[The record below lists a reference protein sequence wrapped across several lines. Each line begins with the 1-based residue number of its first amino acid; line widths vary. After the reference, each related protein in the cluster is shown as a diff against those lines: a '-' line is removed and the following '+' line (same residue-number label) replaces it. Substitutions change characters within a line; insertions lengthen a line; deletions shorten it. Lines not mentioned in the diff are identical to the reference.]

1 MFFGFNSAV
10 RGLLASQRALYTT
23 NHNIDNA
30 NTKGY
35 SRQQIE
41 QRATSPYKMPGV
53 GFLGTGTEVY
63 NVERVRDSF
72 VDFKYWT
79 ETGSMG
85 EWEIKNNSLTEIEKL
100 MGEPSNNSFRKY
112 MDDFYKSLDEMSKNP
127 SDMAFREPVLQNS
140 MALTK
145 HINET
150 AKRLENMKKE
160 TEYEIE
166 TRIKNINNLSDQIAK
181 LNRQIYSAEIDG
193 KPANDLR
200 DKRELLVD
208 ELSKIVNVKVNES
221 PDGKY
226 NVSVGGISIVDHLY
240 TNEMSLK
247 ITGDK
252 YTVHWENGGEVNV
265 KSGELKGL
273 LDMVQGDGEGNS
285 YRGIPYFQKQLDDFA
300 KGFAEKFNEVHRQG
314 YGEGEGDR
322 GVDADGKKILGIDFF
337 VEAGNDPTNITA
349 ATLTINSEIV
359 KDVKKIAAAGN
370 PGGAAE
376 DNTNLL
382 KLIKQREDKSFFPTG
397 LSQGTPDDFIKA
409 MLSSMAVDSLQ
420 AERFYKTQELMQKN
434 IGTKRQ
440 SISGVELNEE
450 MADMVR
456 FQHVYV
462 ASSKMISTMDMII
475 DITVNRLGLVGR

>member
-35 SRQQIE
+35 SRQQVE
-41 QRATSPYKMPGV
+41 QQATSPFKMPGI
-53 GFLGTGTEVY
+53 GFLGTGTEIY
-63 NVERVRDSF
+63 NVQRIRDSF
-72 VDFKYWT
+72 VDFKYWN
-79 ETGSMG
+79 ETAPKG
-85 EWEIKNNSLTEIEKL
+85 EWEIKKNALTEIEKL

-127 SDMAFREPVLQNS
+127 SDMAFREPVIENA
-140 MALTK
+140 MAFTK

-150 AKRLENMKKE
+150 AKRLQDIKKE
-160 TEYEIE
+160 TEYEVD
-166 TRIKNINNLSDQIAK
+166 TKIKHINSLSSQIAG
-181 LNRQIYSAEIDG
+181 LNRQIYSSELDG
-193 KPANDLR
+193 KPSNDLR

-208 ELSKIVNVKVNES
+208 ELSKIVNIRVNES

-226 NVSVGGISIVDHLY
+226 NVSLGGISIVDHLY
-240 TNEMSLK
+240 TNKISFKEIDDEYK
-247 ITGDK
+247 IT
-252 YTVHWENGGEVNV
+252 WENGGEVNL

-273 LDMVQGDGEGNS
+273 LDMLTGDGEGNT
-285 YRGIPYFQKQLDDFA
+285 YRGIPYYIKQLDDFA
-300 KGFAEKFNEVHRQG
+300 SGFADKFNSVHKKG
-314 YGEGEGDR
+314 YGLGEVDR
-322 GVDADGKKILGIDFF
+322 GVGVEGINFFEYNTKDSSATITLNQDILD
-337 VEAGNDPTNITA
+337 
-349 ATLTINSEIV
+349 
-359 KDVKKIAAAGN
+359 DVKNIAAAGT
-370 PGGAAE
+370 PGGSAE

-382 KLIKQREDKSFFPTG
+382 KLIKQRESKDFFSG
-397 LSQGTPDDFIKA
+397 VVSQGTPDDFIKS

-420 AERFYKTQELMQKN
+420 AGRLYATQELMQKN
-434 IGTKRQ
+434 IETKRS
-440 SISGVELNEE
+440 SISGVDLNDE

-475 DITVNRLGLVGR
+475 DITVNRLGMVGR

>member
-35 SRQQIE
+35 SRQQVD
-41 QRATSPYKMPGV
+41 QRATNPYKMPGI
-53 GFLGTGTEVY
+53 GFLGTGTEIY

-72 VDFKYWT
+72 VDFKYWN
-79 ETGSMG
+79 ETAPKG
-85 EWEIKNNSLTEIEKL
+85 EWEVKQTSLTEMEKL

-112 MDDFYKSLDEMSKNP
+112 MDDFYRSLDEMSKNP
-127 SDMAFREPVLQNS
+127 KDVSFREPVRENA

-150 AKRLENMKKE
+150 AKRLQDMKKE

-166 TRIKNINNLSDQIAK
+166 TKVRYVNNLSDQIAR
-181 LNRQIYSAEIDG
+181 LNRQIYSSEIDG

-208 ELSKIVNVKVNES
+208 EMSKIVNVKVNES

-226 NVSVGGISIVDHLY
+226 NVSVGGISIVSHTD

-247 ITGDK
+247 VTNVGGKDT
-252 YTVHWENGGEVNV
+252 YTIHWENGGEANI

-273 LDMVQGDGEGNS
+273 LDMIQGDGELNT
-285 YRGIPYFQKQLDDFA
+285 YRGIPYYMKQLDEFA
-300 KGFAEKFNEVHRQG
+300 KGFADKFNEVHEAG
-314 YGEGEGDR
+314 YGVGSTTN
-322 GVDADGKKILGIDFF
+322 GISFF
-337 VEAGNDPTNITA
+337 VGANNDPDNITA
-349 ATLTINSEIV
+349 ATLTLSDEVLSDIEN
-359 KDVKKIAAAGN
+359 IAAAGKS
-370 PGGAAE
+370 GGDAE
-376 DNTNLL
+376 DNRNLME
-382 KLIKQREDKSFFPTG
+382 LIKQREDKNFFSG
-397 LSQGTPDDFIKA
+397 SVSQGTPDDFIKS

-420 AERFYKTQELMQKN
+420 AQRLYKSQNALQQN
-434 IGTKRQ
+434 IATKRQ
-440 SISGVELNEE
+440 SISGVDLDEE
-450 MADMVR
+450 MADMIR

-462 ASSKMISTMDMII
+462 ASSKMISTMDAII

>member
-35 SRQQIE
+35 SRQQIN
-41 QRATSPYKMPGV
+41 QRATDPFKMPGI

-63 NVERVRDSF
+63 NVQRVRDSF
-72 VDFKYWT
+72 VDFKYWN
-79 ETGSMG
+79 ETAPKG
-85 EWEIKNNSLTEIEKL
+85 EWEIKKNSLTEIEKL

-127 SDMAFREPVLQNS
+127 SDMAFREPVKENA
-140 MALTK
+140 MAFTK

-150 AKRLENMKKE
+150 AERLQNMKKE
-160 TEYEIE
+160 TEYSIDMKV
-166 TRIKNINNLSDQIAK
+166 KNINSLSSQIVG
-181 LNRQIYSAEIDG
+181 LNRQIYSQELDG

-208 ELSKIVNVKVNES
+208 ELAKIVNIRVSES
-221 PDGKY
+221 SDGKY
-226 NVSVGGISIVDHLY
+226 TVSVGGISIVDHLY
-240 TNEMSLK
+240 SNKVKFNKDEAEGKK
-247 ITGDK
+247 IT
-252 YTVHWENGGEVNV
+252 WENGSTIDL

-273 LDMVQGDGEGNS
+273 LDVYEGNGQGNS
-285 YRGIPYFQKQLDDFA
+285 YRGIPYYMEQLDEFA
-300 KGFAEKFNEVHRQG
+300 KGFADKFNEQHRKGQTLKDESG
-314 YGEGEGDR
+314 TSKTGISFFKY
-322 GVDADGKKILGIDFF
+322 DG
-337 VEAGNDPTNITA
+337 NSPA
-349 ATLTINSEIV
+349 ATLTLSEDIL
-359 KDVKKIAAAGN
+359 KDIKNIAAGSEGGDGN
-370 PGGAAE
+370 AE
-376 DNTNLL
+376 DNKNLL
-382 KLIKQREDKSFFPTG
+382 DLISQRESKTFFEG
-397 LSQGTPDDFIKA
+397 SVSQGTPDDFIKS

-420 AERFYKTQELMQKN
+420 AGRLYKTQELIQKN
-434 IGTKRQ
+434 IETKRS
-440 SISGVELNEE
+440 SISGVNLDEE